1 MELRFDDRALLLGE
15 TLVLADCH
23 LGKGEANVELP
34 IGDTTDVIDRFE
46 ALLDAHS
53 PETVVIAGD
62 LLHSYSTIPAS
73 IRDAIEALEST
84 ARSHDVDLVVLGTH
98 GRTGLDQYVLG
109 TVAERTL
116 RESSVPVV
124 TVHEETVVA
133 EDLETILVP
142 TDGSDCSA
150 VAAAHAVTLAEA
162 TGASLHVVHVVDLGV
177 LPVDGSGA
185 LLDELQQAGQHALES
200 VIDRAE
206 DVSSVQASLL
216 SGSPHSAIVDYAEDE
231 SVDLVVMGTHG
242 RTGFDRYLLGSVT
255 ERVVRL
261 SDRPV
266 LTLDDHEGA

>member
-1 MELRFDDRALLLGE
+1 MYDTILVATDGSDVAGVAATQAIALAGQFGASIHALYVREDEADEGGDVATTAVAERA
-15 TLVLADCH
+15 A
-23 LGKGEANVELP
+23 
-34 IGDTTDVIDRFE
+34 TTDVAAKTAIVDADGPVHR
-46 ALLDAHS
+46 AILDYATDHDADC
-53 PETVVIAGD
+53 VVMGA
-62 LLHSYSTIPAS
+62 
-73 IRDAIEALEST
+73 
-84 ARSHDVDLVVLGTH
+84 H